1 MDFSD
6 RRKKDMSEQE
16 SEDKMLEIVAQNVRK
31 EIEKLM
37 LVVEQSAKDAKN
49 YDSSLTDFSGSLQS
63 STSMEQ
69 IKQAVLKVARETQVM
84 AAQNQKLQD
93 QLSHAAQDMVDLR
106 SDLDKVRKDSLTDP
120 LTGIGNRAYFSEQLA
135 HVLQESRETG
145 TPVSLLMADID
156 HFKKF
161 NDNYGHLIGD
171 EVLKLVAKTLVENLK
186 GRDIIARYGGE
197 EFVIIL
203 PHTTVQDAA
212 RVADSLRDHLSTKQI
227 RRRKTHENLGIVT
240 ISLGAAQYKDGED
253 PQNLIDRADLGL
265 YAAKQAGRN
274 KVVVQNENN

>member
-1 MDFSD
+1 
-6 RRKKDMSEQE
+6 MSEQE